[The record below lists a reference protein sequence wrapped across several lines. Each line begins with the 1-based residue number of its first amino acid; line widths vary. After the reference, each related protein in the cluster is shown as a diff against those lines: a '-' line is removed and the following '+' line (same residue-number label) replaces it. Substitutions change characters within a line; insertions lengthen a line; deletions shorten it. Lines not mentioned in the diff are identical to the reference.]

1 MVISNFKDQLWRTI
15 KLMIEKEFSSTK
27 QSMFDSIKKE
37 LKSEIE
43 YYVNMKFE

>member
-1 MVISNFKDQLWRTI
+1 MVES
-15 KLMIEKEFSSTK
+15 EFSSTK